1 MTMLPASTEKK
12 LGLVID
18 LDICVG
24 CHACAVACK
33 SWNSTGTAAP
43 LSDITP
49 YGAEA
54 TGTWLNRIHSF
65 EVDDGEGGF
74 TLHFPRS
81 CLHCDDAPCVP
92 VCPTGASY
100 KREKDGIV
108 LVDEDLCIGCGLCAW
123 SCPYG
128 ARELDDGTGTMK
140 KCTLCVDRI
149 DNDDLEEI
157 DRVPACV
164 RTCPTSARH
173 FGDLGDPNSE
183 VSLLVAA
190 RDGVALMPES
200 GAKPVN
206 RYLPPRSRHPER
218 FSAPVRTPVEDT
230 SGASGFLAWLDR
242 ALSD

>member
-74 TLHFPRS
+74 AEGYFKNHLTGTNPTFFEQS
-81 CLHCDDAPCVP
+81 
-92 VCPTGASY
+92 TGALLNS
-100 KREKDGIV
+100 GGVI
-108 LVDEDLCIGCGLCAW
+108 AN
-123 SCPYG
+123 G
-128 ARELDDGTGTMK
+128 AEFKVIYDDSSTKYGTGTV
-140 KCTLCVDRI
+140 TDT
-149 DNDDLEEI
+149 
-157 DRVPACV
+157 V
-164 RTCPTSARH
+164 REA
-173 FGDLGDPNSE
+173 GL
-183 VSLLVAA
+183 
-190 RDGVALMPES
+190 
-200 GAKPVN
+200 
-206 RYLPPRSRHPER
+206 
-218 FSAPVRTPVEDT
+218 AP
-230 SGASGFLAWLDR
+230 
-242 ALSD
+242 